1 MDSIYKPNYKL
12 GAKYSRQT
20 FLQGGVVSL
29 YILYNVN
36 LSAINLDAFCM
47 DKNTEVCAIKL

>member
-29 YILYNVN
+29 YILHNVN